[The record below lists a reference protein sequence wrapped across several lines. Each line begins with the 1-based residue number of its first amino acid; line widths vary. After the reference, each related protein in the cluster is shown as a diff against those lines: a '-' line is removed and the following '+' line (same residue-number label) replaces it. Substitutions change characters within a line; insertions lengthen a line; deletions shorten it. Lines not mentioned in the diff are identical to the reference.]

1 VGLRVTVGLLFLLD
15 PMFLLMAEGLKEPQ
29 LSIALCELGKVP
41 SILPQLLR
49 LLPLPSDRTR
59 FPRPLVHV
67 DATAKR
73 TRSEGTMHYIVQQRI
88 PTRRRRAQAAHFQ

>member
-1 VGLRVTVGLLFLLD
+1 
-15 PMFLLMAEGLKEPQ
+15 
-29 LSIALCELGKVP
+29 
-41 SILPQLLR
+41 